1 MFRDCFPPKLR
12 LIFHHEPLLIRM
24 DPSVLVPFCGTAS
37 IRKAQT
43 RDEKVRQDK
52 ASVQANGQW
61 IYNDLDL
68 AMAEAR
74 RDNKP
79 LLATFRCI
87 P

>member
-1 MFRDCFPPKLR
+1 MNPSSSAW
-12 LIFHHEPLLIRM
+12 ILLCWCLLVVM
-24 DPSVLVPFCGTAS
+24 HPSAQ
-37 IRKAQT
+37 AQT

>member
-1 MFRDCFPPKLR
+1 MNPSSSAWILLCWSLLVVLPP
-12 LIFHHEPLLIRM
+12 P
-24 DPSVLVPFCGTAS
+24 AQ
-37 IRKAQT
+37 AQT

>member
-1 MFRDCFPPKLR
+1 
-12 LIFHHEPLLIRM
+12 M
-24 DPSVLVPFCGTAS
+24 DPSVLVPFVVLPPSA
-37 IRKAQT
+37 KAQT

>member
-1 MFRDCFPPKLR
+1 MNPSASAWFFLCWSLLVILPP
-12 LIFHHEPLLIRM
+12 
-24 DPSVLVPFCGTAS
+24 SAQ
-37 IRKAQT
+37 AQT

-52 ASVQANGQW
+52 AIVQANGQW

>member
-1 MFRDCFPPKLR
+1 MNPSASAWILLCWSLFVVLPP
-12 LIFHHEPLLIRM
+12 
-24 DPSVLVPFCGTAS
+24 SAQ
-37 IRKAQT
+37 AQT

>member
-1 MFRDCFPPKLR
+1 MNPSSSAWILLCWSLLVVLPPY
-12 LIFHHEPLLIRM
+12 
-24 DPSVLVPFCGTAS
+24 AQ
-37 IRKAQT
+37 AQT

>member
-1 MFRDCFPPKLR
+1 VVLPP
-12 LIFHHEPLLIRM
+12 
-24 DPSVLVPFCGTAS
+24 SAQ
-37 IRKAQT
+37 AQT

>member
-1 MFRDCFPPKLR
+1 MY
-12 LIFHHEPLLIRM
+12 
-24 DPSVLVPFCGTAS
+24 PSAQ
-37 IRKAQT
+37 AQT

>member
-1 MFRDCFPPKLR
+1 MNPSSSAW
-12 LIFHHEPLLIRM
+12 ILLCWSLLVVLL
-24 DPSVLVPFCGTAS
+24 PSAQ
-37 IRKAQT
+37 AQT

>member
-1 MFRDCFPPKLR
+1 MMNPSSSAWILLCWSLLVVLPP
-12 LIFHHEPLLIRM
+12 
-24 DPSVLVPFCGTAS
+24 SAQ
-37 IRKAQT
+37 AQT

-68 AMAEAR
+68 AMAEAK

>member
-1 MFRDCFPPKLR
+1 MMNPSSSAW
-12 LIFHHEPLLIRM
+12 ILLCWSLLVVM
-24 DPSVLVPFCGTAS
+24 HPSAQ
-37 IRKAQT
+37 AQT

-68 AMAEAR
+68 AMAEAK